1 MNMPKNET
9 SKVAVGIAVS
19 FTGLAS
25 AIMFLLVTKI
35 VSFELGLLALVALVA
50 MHLGFG
56 ILIAVYRLVGRL
68 E

>member
-1 MNMPKNET
+1 M
-9 SKVAVGIAVS
+9 SKSRPSRIAVGIAAS
-19 FTGLAS
+19 FTGLAG
-25 AIMFLLVTKI
+25 AIIFMLAARI
-35 VSFELGLLALVALVA
+35 VSVQMGILMLVATVG